1 MSLAIRST
9 NAESNLEMHPW
20 KICEMGTADRLV
32 GFIDIDPS
40 VLHNLDDQESS
51 GSNSPCEV
59 NVIERVVE
67 DIHEEGEIRFGDE
80 PRAPVPPREP
90 VEPVRTPAKHF
101 TVRGQLSTEPN
112 QPRKVLLEIP
122 DNIPMTE

>member
-1 MSLAIRST
+1 
-9 NAESNLEMHPW
+9 
-20 KICEMGTADRLV
+20 MGTADRLV

-59 NVIERVVE
+59 NVIERVIE

-80 PRAPVPPREP
+80 QRAPVLPREP

-101 TVRGQLSTEPN
+101 TVVNS
-112 QPRKVLLEIP
+112 LLR
-122 DNIPMTE
+122 

>member
-9 NAESNLEMHPW
+9 SAESNLEMHPW

-32 GFIDIDPS
+32 GFIDIDTS

-101 TVRGQLSTEPN
+101 TVVNSLLSRTNP
-112 QPRKVLLEIP
+112 PRSFSRSP
-122 DNIPMTE
+122 TTYR